1 MLRIHM
7 NQNINQLINKREYTG
22 LRYLNDS
29 KAFTEYSNYINIYKN
44 IVEYNL
50 NRKRKILVAFHDI
63 ITDILSNTRFN
74 PIVTE
79 LLIKGRKL
87 GKE

>member
-1 MLRIHM
+1 M

-29 KAFTEYSNYINIYKN
+29 KAFTEYSNDINIYKN
-44 IVEYNL
+44 NVEYNL
-50 NRKRKILVAFHDI
+50 NRKRKILVAFHDM
-63 ITDILSNTRFN
+63 ITDILSNTWLN

-87 GKE
+87 GQE

>member
-1 MLRIHM
+1 M
-7 NQNINQLINKREYTG
+7 NQNINQLINKREYTV

>member
-1 MLRIHM
+1 M

-22 LRYLNDS
+22 LSYLNDS
-29 KAFTEYSNYINIYKN
+29 KDFTEYSNYINIYKN